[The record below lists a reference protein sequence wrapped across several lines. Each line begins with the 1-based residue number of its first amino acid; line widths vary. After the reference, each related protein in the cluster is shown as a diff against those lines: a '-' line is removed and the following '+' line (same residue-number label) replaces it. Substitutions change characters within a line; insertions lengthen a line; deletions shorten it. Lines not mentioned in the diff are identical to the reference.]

1 MDTVDGIDAA
11 GRRRLFLLANLA
23 IFMIGLGFAVR
34 ANIAADLQ
42 RDLFDVLDLAR
53 SAAMVGEVIGATF
66 IGFALTLLFG
76 SALLDRVGM
85 KAMLVF
91 SAVGYLV
98 GSLLVVGASLLGPD
112 VTSYWLV
119 YSGLLLTGLGWGAVE
134 AATNP
139 LVARL
144 FPEQK
149 THRLNILHA
158 WWPAGI
164 VVGGLLG
171 LGLGMLSLP
180 WQLNLLI
187 LIVPAVVLFVLVLGT
202 VFPVTERVA
211 AGVGYG
217 EMFREITR
225 SPGFLIWFFAMM
237 LTATSELAPGQWV
250 DLALTN
256 VVGMQGIILLIYV
269 SGLMFVMR
277 HFAGPLSSRI
287 SPVGLLWFSSLFAAI
302 GLYALSLADSPLL
315 AFAAA
320 TIWGVG
326 VCYMYPTMLASVSE
340 RYPRGGAFFLGLM
353 GFAGGLATQ
362 FVLPWMGAIFDSA
375 KLEAAGGVE
384 KLAAM
389 TGAELAE
396 VMQLASIESFQAV
409 AVIPVILI
417 PIFGLVWWRDHPA
430 GGYRPVR
437 LETGLAAELTAA
449 DVERQG
455 D

>member
-1 MDTVDGIDAA
+1 MAIDA
-11 GRRRLFLLANLA
+11 GMRRRLFILSNLA

-42 RDLFDVLDLAR
+42 RDLFNDLDLAR

-85 KAMLVF
+85 KRMLVF
-91 SAVGYLV
+91 AGVGYLA
-98 GSLLVVGASLLGPD
+98 GSIMVICASLSG
-112 VTSYWLV
+112 TGWHSYWLV
-119 YSGLLLTGLGWGAVE
+119 YAGLLLTGLGWGAVE

-139 LVARL
+139 LVAAVY
-144 FPEQK
+144 PADK

-171 LGLGMLSLP
+171 LGLGAMSLP
-180 WQLNLLI
+180 WELNLLI
-187 LIVPAVVLFVLVLGT
+187 LVVPAVVLLVLLGPAE
-202 VFPVTERVA
+202 FPVTERVA
-211 AGVGYG
+211 AGISYG
-217 EMFREITR
+217 EMFQELRR
-225 SPGFLIWFFAMM
+225 SPGFLIWFICMM

-250 DLALTN
+250 DLALSN

-277 HFAGPLSSRI
+277 HFAGPIAGRL
-287 SPVGLLWFSSLFAAI
+287 SPVGLLWLSSLFAAI
-302 GLYALSLADSPLL
+302 GLYCLSVVESPLP

-353 GFAGGLATQ
+353 GFAGGLAVQ
-362 FVLPWMGAIFDSA
+362 FVLPLIGGIFDRV
-375 KLEAAGGVE
+375 KLEVAGGE
-384 KLAAM
+384 QALAAM
-389 TGAELAE
+389 SQLELAE
-396 VMQLASIESFQAV
+396 VMRAASVSSFQAV
-409 AVIPVILI
+409 AVIPLILLPVFGVI
-417 PIFGLVWWRDHPA
+417 WWLDRKR
-430 GGYRPVR
+430 GGYQPVS
-437 LETGLAAELTAA
+437 LKA
-449 DVERQG
+449 DA
-455 D
+455 